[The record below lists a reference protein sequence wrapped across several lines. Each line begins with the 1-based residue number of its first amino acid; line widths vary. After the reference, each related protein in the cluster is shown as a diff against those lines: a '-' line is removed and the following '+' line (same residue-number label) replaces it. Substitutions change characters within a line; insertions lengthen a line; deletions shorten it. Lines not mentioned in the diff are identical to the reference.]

1 MKAANIF
8 RLFSIVGILTLLVLQ
23 YMWFKNS
30 YSLMEHD
37 ILERSNAALEK
48 SIEQDLY
55 SRLNTKFGKVSIES
69 DKTESELNNGNT
81 EDKQVNKSNDINHM
95 LQDIAI
101 QNGIPCKANVLDS
114 IYSASLLEAIGFVP
128 KHTLSLIDASSKK
141 GRKITKYTFFG
152 KLTENQ
158 YAEVVLVNPL
168 GSILREAQM
177 IVAVS
182 IFLVI
187 VIGFVL
193 MYLLRTTLREAKF
206 VSFIKDYTHA
216 LTHELKTPIS
226 GIYVASSQLASGI
239 LEDKPEARKIY
250 YDACKTSSSKLLSTV
265 DRILLVAKAERS
277 KITTTLTEVELKPY
291 LENIVNIHRSNNFR
305 QKQVTL
311 TCSCSPEHLTAK
323 VDAFLMENVLNNLID
338 NAMKYSNNSVS
349 IDVRA
354 QQVPEGV
361 EFRVKDTGFGI
372 SQEELK
378 HVFDNF
384 ERGNKVE
391 RDGIDGFGIG
401 LNYVNKVVKAHK
413 GSVRVES
420 TEGVGSEFIVLI
432 KA

>member
-37 ILERSNAALEK
+37 ILEKSKTILDK
-48 SIEQDLY
+48 SIEDELY
-55 SRLNTKFGKVSIES
+55 IRFSSNNTKIKFSNVNLESTNQIKSKSQIEVNQ
-69 DKTESELNNGNT
+69 TSE
-81 EDKQVNKSNDINHM
+81 INSA

-101 QNGIPCKANVLDS
+101 LEGNPCKANVLDS
-114 IYSASLLEAIGFVP
+114 IYSASLFEAIGFVP

-152 KLTENQ
+152 KLTDNQ

-182 IFLVI
+182 IFLVV

-239 LEDKPEARKIY
+239 LEDKPEARKKY